1 MAASRLRTH
10 RWSIMDST
18 RFAALPRTSPT
29 ESSLLVPE
37 LAAFR
42 DDLEALGYVVVPH
55 GDHLCVRLPQFASV
69 RVRLRQGVLQFI
81 PQFGPFRRQ
90 HSSALTL
97 GTSSAAVVGA
107 LALTG
112 VGPIALGVAFLGVM
126 LAARDVGRYVAT
138 EGCITRL
145 QLLWAAH
152 TAEAARAPKHET
164 LGIASGRPARTT
176 GSDS

>member
-1 MAASRLRTH
+1 M
-10 RWSIMDST
+10 
-18 RFAALPRTSPT
+18 PPT
-29 ESSLLVPE
+29 PAPGSSLLVPE

-42 DDLEALGYVVVPH
+42 DELETLGYVVVPH

-69 RVRLRQGVLQFI
+69 RVRLREGALQFV

-97 GTSSAAVVGA
+97 GGASAAVVGV

-112 VGPIALGVAFLGVM
+112 VGAIAAGAAFIGVM

-145 QLLWAAH
+145 QLLWAAR
-152 TAEAARAPKHET
+152 TAGAVRAPSQAT
-164 LGIASGRPARTT
+164 LGIASGRPARAT

>member
-1 MAASRLRTH
+1 MSPPVPSRLE
-10 RWSIMDST
+10 
-18 RFAALPRTSPT
+18 PT
-29 ESSLLVPE
+29 

-42 DDLEALGYVVVPH
+42 AELEQLGYVVVPH

-69 RVRLRQGVLQFI
+69 RVKLHDTSLEFI

-97 GTSSAAVVGA
+97 GGASAAAIGA

-112 VGPIALGVAFLGVM
+112 VGALAIGVSFVGLM
-126 LAARDVGRYVAT
+126 LAARDVVRYVVT

-145 QLLWAAH
+145 HMLWVAH
-152 TAEAARAPKHET
+152 QERARAAALPPAQR
-164 LGIASGRPARTT
+164 ASAIDREFRP
-176 GSDS
+176 

>member
-10 RWSIMDST
+10 RWSDIPASH
-18 RFAALPRTSPT
+18 AALPLTPPPG
-29 ESSLLVPE
+29 SSLLVPE

-42 DDLEALGYVVVPH
+42 DELEALGYVVVPH

-69 RVRLRQGVLQFI
+69 RVRLREGTLEFV

-90 HSSALTL
+90 HSTALTL
-97 GTSSAAVVGA
+97 GGASAVVVGA

-112 VGPIALGVAFLGVM
+112 VGAMALGAAFLGVM

-138 EGCITRL
+138 EGCVTRL
-145 QLLWAAH
+145 QLLWAAR
-152 TAEAARAPKHET
+152 TTGAVRAPSQST
-164 LGIASGRPARTT
+164 LGIASGRPARTA